1 MAEAGYSIRPGA
13 GCGVGDAEGT
23 ETSCEEQPAARSE
36 NKKVPVMQNMRE
48 NMAVLL
54 FCFKAAPGGFDIYS
68 LPFCCRYQSFSRQV
82 LVLLSG
88 TWPFITRSTASFS
101 GIFTGVKN
109 SSSSRCI
116 SHGVRFWAR

>member
-13 GCGVGDAEGT
+13 GCGVGDAEGA

-36 NKKVPVMQNMRE
+36 SKKVPVMLQSMRE
-48 NMAVLL
+48 SLAVPL
-54 FCFKAAPGGFDIYS
+54 FVKAAPGGFDSYS
-68 LPFCCRYQSFSRQV
+68 MAFCCRYQSFSRQV